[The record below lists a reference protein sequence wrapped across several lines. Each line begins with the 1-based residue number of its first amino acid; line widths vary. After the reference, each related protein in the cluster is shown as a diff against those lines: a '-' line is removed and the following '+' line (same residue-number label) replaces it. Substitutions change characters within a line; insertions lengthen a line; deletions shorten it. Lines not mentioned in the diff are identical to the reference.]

1 MRDPGSR
8 NAKNAS
14 EIRALAEKDSLPI
27 YVLELDVTDNA
38 SVERAVDAA
47 VTKAGRI
54 DVAINSAG
62 YGVGAGGSCHHRT
75 SAASYGHEFFGPG
88 SRKSRR
94 PSAHAGPTQRRVYAR
109 SEPPAASL
117 FLPWASIARAICTRG
132 DGRVVPL

>member
-27 YVLELDVTDNA
+27 YVLELDVTDDA
-38 SVERAVDAA
+38 SVERAVGAA

-62 YGVGAGGSCHHRT
+62 YGVWGW
-75 SAASYGHEFFGPG
+75 
-88 SRKSRR
+88 RKLS
-94 PSAHAGPTQRRVYAR
+94 PQNKCSVLWAR
-109 SEPPAASL
+109 I
-117 FLPWASIARAICTRG
+117 FWARFA
-132 DGRVVPL
+132 